1 MRFEPRYFGWGVGT
15 LGMSALLNTYS
26 AAAFFFLAVV
36 VGLGPAA
43 AGLLLFVSKIYD
55 GITDPVMGW
64 VSDRTR
70 SRFGRRRP
78 YLLGGAVLACAG
90 FLWLFWIPSFAMPEQ
105 AYWLSLCALLL
116 LATGYTMFNVPYLC
130 MPAEMLDDVHERS
143 RLMSFRVAF
152 ISVGTF
158 IGVAGAPGLIE
169 LFRSQFSLEDAAA
182 YGYMALVVAAV
193 VMVASAACFIGTSS
207 ARQVGSTPTRYTF
220 RDQIGTIIGNRP
232 FALLLGIKFAGLLAL
247 AATIGTSFF
256 FVRYVMQQ
264 TEGIM
269 FFFGLANTAG
279 MFVGLPL
286 WLALAKR
293 QNKTF
298 TLAVSAVLSAAV
310 SLTWLASGPA
320 EPVWLYSLRGFC
332 GGIASGGMLLMG
344 QALLPD
350 VMEYDY
356 RRTGMRREGIY
367 AGIYSF
373 IEKLAFATAP
383 ALVGAYLA
391 ASGFDRTATVETG
404 QPASA
409 RDAIMVCMVAIPVVL
424 NLVKVVLV
432 QGLKL
437 DEQILKSTGA
447 LKSPADKQE
456 AV

>member
-1 MRFEPRYFGWGVGT
+1 MRFEPQYFGWGVGT
-15 LGMSALLNTYS
+15 LGMSSLLNTYS

-43 AGLLLFVSKIYD
+43 AGMLLFVSKIYD
-55 GITDPVMGW
+55 GITDPIMGW
-64 VSDRTR
+64 VSDRTD

-78 YLLGGAVLACAG
+78 YLLGGAVVACAG
-90 FLWLFWIPSFAMPEQ
+90 FLWLFWIPSFALPDQ
-105 AYWLSLCALLL
+105 AYWLSLGALLL

-143 RLMSFRVAF
+143 RLMSYRVGF
-152 ISVGTF
+152 ISIGTF
-158 IGVAGAPGLIE
+158 VGVAGAPGLIE
-169 LFRSQFSLEDAAA
+169 VFRSRFSLEDPAA
-182 YGYMALVVAAV
+182 YGFMAVVVATIV
-193 VMVASAACFIGTSS
+193 IVAAAACFFGTST
-207 ARQVGSTPTRYTF
+207 ARQVGPAPTRYSV
-220 RDQIGTIIGNRP
+220 RDQLGTIVGNRP

-256 FVRYVMQQ
+256 FVRYVMLQ

-279 MFVGLPL
+279 MFAGLPL
-286 WLALAKR
+286 WLAVAKR
-293 QNKTF
+293 HNKTT
-298 TLAVSAVLSAAV
+298 TLAISALLSAAV

-320 EPVWLYSLRGFC
+320 EPVWLYALRGLC

-383 ALVGAYLA
+383 AIVGAYLA
-391 ASGFDRTATVETG
+391 ASGFDRTASVETG

-424 NLVKVVLV
+424 NLLKVALV
-432 QGLKL
+432 SGLKL
-437 DEQILKSTGA
+437 DEKTLKSTGA
-447 LKSPADKQE
+447 LNSSSD
-456 AV
+456 

>member
-78 YLLGGAVLACAG
+78 YLIVGALVACAG
-90 FLWLFWIPSFAMPEQ
+90 FLWLFWVPSFAAADQ
-105 AYWLSLCALLL
+105 AFGMSLGALLL
-116 LATGYTMFNVPYLC
+116 LATGYTIFNVPYLC

-143 RLMSFRVAF
+143 RLMSYRVAF
-152 ISVGTF
+152 ISIGTF

-169 LFRSQFSLEDAAA
+169 VFRSKFSLDDAAA
-182 YGYMALVVAAV
+182 YGYTAVVVACFV
-193 VMVASAACFIGTSS
+193 VVSAIACFLGTAT
-207 ARQVGSTPTRYTF
+207 ARQAKATTKRYGFRAQIST
-220 RDQIGTIIGNRP
+220 IVGNRP
-232 FALLLGIKFAGLLAL
+232 FAMLLGIKFAGLLAL

-256 FVRYVMQQ
+256 FVRYVMVQ

-269 FFFGLANTAG
+269 FFFGLANTIG
-279 MFVGLPL
+279 MFAGLPL
-286 WLALAKR
+286 WLAMSR
-293 QNKTF
+293 HRNKTF
-298 TLAVSAVLSAAV
+298 TLAVSATLSAAV

-320 EPVWLYSLRGFC
+320 EPLWVYTLRGLG

-383 ALVGAYLA
+383 ALVGVYLA
-391 ASGFDRTATVETG
+391 ASGFDRTVPAEVG
-404 QPASA
+404 QPKSA

-424 NLVKVVLV
+424 NLLKVALV

-437 DEQILKSTGA
+437 DEKTLKSTGE
-447 LKSPADKQE
+447 LRSPGNKRE
-456 AV
+456 AT